1 MNIWNL
7 IHDNLFRVCNLHTAE
22 RDLLSLLFLL
32 LSFWICSLSLST
44 SRNYWWIFRE
54 PSIYTSRLR
63 HVQIV
68 SWTWPHMV
76 LKFQVWNVF
85 GWSRYQQKE
94 DGKNASMRCYCC
106 KSFLILF
113 RLIPCG
119 DIYCRPHTYCRRRQF
134 MPVHLA
140 HIVAQKLFLP
150 PATMYADIFKI
161 WHKSLAIEYAVNIE
175 TNCRWKLYWI
185 SNKVPRYCQC

>member
-1 MNIWNL
+1 MNL
-7 IHDNLFRVCNLHTAE
+7 QRTFHM
-22 RDLLSLLFLL
+22 
-32 LSFWICSLSLST
+32 
-44 SRNYWWIFRE
+44 
-54 PSIYTSRLR
+54 YTSRLR

-140 HIVAQKLFLP
+140 HIVAQKLFCRRRQCMP
-150 PATMYADIFKI
+150 V
-161 WHKSLAIEYAVNIE
+161 SLKFDTSRWPQNMPSTLKQIVAENSTEFQIKYQDTVNV
-175 TNCRWKLYWI
+175 NLLCLLW
-185 SNKVPRYCQC
+185 